1 MCGLSWS
8 SYRCTSSSSSV
19 QSVFGARSV
28 GYLGHVISAVGIAMD
43 ASKVRAIIDWLVPRT
58 VRTIRA
64 FLGLTRY
71 YRRFIRDYDVI
82 ATPLTALLKKDAFR

>member
-1 MCGLSWS
+1 
-8 SYRCTSSSSSV
+8 
-19 QSVFGARSV
+19 
-28 GYLGHVISAVGIAMD
+28 MD